1 MLFDTH
7 VHLIDRNRLSYPW
20 LTDVPALNKDA
31 SYADYVR
38 QCRQLGIEQSL
49 HMEVDVAENDMEN
62 ESEFIKE
69 LMDSADSRVSGHQ
82 LAGAIAAC
90 RPEQAEFP
98 AYLERQMARP
108 WIKGFRRVLHVVD
121 DELSRSERFRS
132 NISLLSDSG
141 HVFDICARADQL
153 PAMAELID
161 ACPDVQ
167 FVLDHCGVPNVK
179 DAALDPWRASISDIA
194 QRPNVAGKISGV
206 IAYGNGLDWCIDDIR
221 PFVEHTFEAFGAER
235 VVWGSDSPV
244 CTLGGPLA
252 SWVAATRQLFAGVSS
267 SERAAFFYK
276 NAKRIWRV

>member
-20 LTDVPALNKDA
+20 LTNVPALNKDA
-31 SYADYVR
+31 SYTDYVR

-69 LMDSADSRVSGHQ
+69 QMDSADSGVGGHR

-132 NISLLSDSG
+132 NIRMLSDSG

-153 PAMAELID
+153 PVMAELID

-179 DAALDPWRASISDIA
+179 DAALDPWRASMSDIA

-221 PFVEHTFEAFGAER
+221 PFVEHTFEAFGSER

-252 SWVAATRQLFAGVSS
+252 SWVAATRQLFAEVSS